1 MINEPIKITNLQTL
15 QQEKQRIKIYCSFQE
30 ELMKNKIIF
39 IKSNYKQIIGEEF
52 LPYTSEKNKKVSDI
66 LDWVNEFVLS
76 KFLKGGVDGKSPLSG
91 SLLKIAEV
99 GIVHLFNK
107 FGKK

>member
-1 MINEPIKITNLQTL
+1 LHTL

-52 LPYTSEKNKKVSDI
+52 LPYTTEKNKKVSDI
-66 LDWVNEFVLS
+66 LNWVNEFVLS
-76 KFLKGGVDGKSPLSG
+76 KFLKGDIDGKSPLSG
-91 SLLKIAEV
+91 SLLKIVEV

-107 FGKK
+107 FAKK